1 MEDGIATPL
10 GDIMHQKKAASHP
23 EMTSRAGKLLG
34 ALALALSYALLPGTA
49 QAKYPDRP
57 IKLVVPF
64 PAGSATDTVARQ
76 LGEEMSRDLGQPLV
90 VDNKPGAQGI
100 IGVNAAVGAPPDGY
114 TLLVLG
120 VTTGA
125 SNVSLFKHLPYDPL
139 KDLTPIGMV
148 AESPIVL
155 VAAPGFA
162 ANDTAQLFEL
172 GRKNPGKLTYGYGS
186 GSAQVAAAKLVSMGD
201 IKTMPVPYKG
211 SPQALTDVMSGRV
224 DFMFVDLS
232 LAIPQIQGGKLKA
245 LGVTTKGRFP
255 VVPDIKSINES
266 GAPGYELVVWFALA
280 GPARM
285 PPDVVDRI
293 SHALNTALQSKDLQ
307 HKYAALGL
315 AVKQS
320 SPTAFASFL
329 KGEIGNWGEMIK
341 AAGIPP
347 QD

>member
-1 MEDGIATPL
+1 
-10 GDIMHQKKAASHP
+10 MHKKNARSHLAGRR
-23 EMTSRAGKLLG
+23 RAGALR
-34 ALALALSYALLPGTA
+34 AILALALCCGLVPA
-49 QAKYPDRP
+49 QALAKFPDHP

-76 LGEEMSRDLGQPLV
+76 LGEEMSKDLGQPIV

-100 IGVNAAVGAPPDGY
+100 IGVNATVNAPPDGY
-114 TLLVLG
+114 TLLILG

-125 SNVSLFKHLPYDPL
+125 SNVSLFKKLPYDPI
-139 KDLTPIGMV
+139 KDLTPIGMI

-155 VAAPGFA
+155 VAAPGFGP
-162 ANDTAQLFEL
+162 NDTAQLFEL
-172 GRKNPGKLTYGYGS
+172 GRKQPGKLTYGYGS

-232 LAIPQIQGGKLKA
+232 LAIPQIEGGKLKA
-245 LGVTTKGRFP
+245 LGVTTRGRFP

-266 GAPGYELVVWFALA
+266 GAPGYELVVWFALS
-280 GPARM
+280 GPAKM
-285 PPDVVDRI
+285 PQDVTDRI
-293 SHALNTALQSKDLQ
+293 SKALNVALQSKDLQ
-307 HKYAALGL
+307 RKYAALGL
-315 AVKQS
+315 AVKS
-320 SPTAFASFL
+320 STPAEFASFL
-329 KGEIGNWGEMIK
+329 TSEIDNWGAMIK

>member
-1 MEDGIATPL
+1 MKNQKAGSRIE
-10 GDIMHQKKAASHP
+10 KKASAI
-23 EMTSRAGKLLG
+23 KLLG
-34 ALALALSYALLPGTA
+34 TLALALCCALLSAAAG
-49 QAKYPDRP
+49 AKYPDHA

-76 LGEEMSRDLGQPLV
+76 LAEEMSKDLGQPIV

-100 IGVNAAVGAPPDGY
+100 IGVSATVNAAPDGY
-114 TLLVLG
+114 TLVLLG

-125 SNVSLFKHLPYDPL
+125 SNVSLFKHLPYDPM
-139 KDLTPIGMV
+139 KDLTPIGMI

-232 LAIPQIQGGKLKA
+232 LAIPQIEGGKLKA

-266 GAPGYELVVWFALA
+266 GAPGYELVVWFALG
-280 GPARM
+280 GPAKM
-285 PPDVVDRI
+285 PVDVTNRL
-293 SHALNTALQSKDLQ
+293 SKALNIALQSKDLQ
-307 HKYAALGL
+307 KKYASLGL
-315 AVKQS
+315 AVKTS
-320 SPTAFASFL
+320 SPSQFTSFL
-329 KGEIGNWGEMIK
+329 KSEIDSWGALIK

>member
-1 MEDGIATPL
+1 
-10 GDIMHQKKAASHP
+10 MHNKKAQSHL
-23 EMTSRAGKLLG
+23 ERICRG
-34 ALALALSYALLPGTA
+34 ALRAVLGLAVCSGIVPA
-49 QAKYPDRP
+49 QATAKYPDRP

-76 LGEEMSRDLGQPLV
+76 LGEEMSKDLGQPIV

-100 IGVNAAVGAPPDGY
+100 IGVNAAVNAAPDGY

-125 SNVSLFKHLPYDPL
+125 SNVSLFKHLPYNPI
-139 KDLTPIGMV
+139 KDLTPIGMI

-155 VAAPGFA
+155 VAAPGFGPD
-162 ANDTAQLFEL
+162 DTAQLFEQ
-172 GRKNPGKLTYGYGS
+172 GRKHPGKLTYGYGS

-201 IKTMPVPYKG
+201 IKAMPVPYKG

-232 LAIPQIQGGKLKA
+232 LAIPQIEGGKLKA
-245 LGVTTKGRFP
+245 LGVTTRGRFP

-266 GAPGYELVVWFALA
+266 GAPGYELVVWFALS
-280 GPARM
+280 GPAKM
-285 PPDVVDRI
+285 PPDVTDRV
-293 SHALNTALQSKDLQ
+293 SKALNVALRSKELQ
-307 HKYAALGL
+307 RKYAALGL
-315 AVKQS
+315 AVKS
-320 SPTAFASFL
+320 STPAEFASFL
-329 KGEIGNWGEMIK
+329 TSEIDNWGAMIK